1 MKTHRRSGVTLIELL
16 TVILIIMILAGLLAP
31 VLQAA
36 RNSARKSR
44 AKAETADLV
53 KAWEGYWRTYT
64 NWPVAVD
71 AGDAQTIEM
80 TASRVADLNGTSPNN
95 PFGIKFMDF
104 PKGALLTG
112 FKDPWGN
119 LYKVTLGR
127 EDISYTWDY
136 ATRVYFRNKHRYEH
150 D

>member
-1 MKTHRRSGVTLIELL
+1 MKIRKQSGVTLIELL
-16 TVILIIMILAGLLAP
+16 TVILIIMILAAILAP

-36 RNSARKSR
+36 RQSARKGR
-44 AKAETADLV
+44 ARAEAADLV

-64 NWPVAVD
+64 NWPVAVA
-71 AGDAQTIEM
+71 AGDAKTITM
-80 TASRVADLNGTSPNN
+80 TATRVADLNGTSPNN
-95 PFGIKFMDF
+95 PWGIKFMDF
-104 PKGALLTG
+104 PKNALLTG

-119 LYKVTLGR
+119 LYQVTLSR

-136 ATRVYFRNKHRYEH
+136 ATRVYFRNKHRYEY